1 MEDKKITVRQEWIDS
16 ALDLLDKEELKEYI
30 YGIVMYGLYDE
41 KINPESKTVKMSLNL
56 IYPNIDRITNY
67 KQKFEGGGSSKEN
80 GRPQKYDAVEVWQL
94 CQEFKTGR
102 EVANALEAKYGGE
115 VNLKGLYS
123 NKGWINRKDPN
134 FLGGIEENPT
144 SKKDFTF

>member
-41 KINPESKTVKMSLNL
+41 KINPENKTVKMSLNL

-67 KQKFEGGGSSKEN
+67 KQKFEGGGSKDN
-80 GRPQKYDAVEVWQL
+80 GRPQKYDAV
-94 CQEFKTGR
+94 
-102 EVANALEAKYGGE
+102 EAKYGGE

-134 FLGGIEENPT
+134 FLGGVEENPT

>member
-1 MEDKKITVRQEWIDS
+1 MEDKKIAVRQEWIDS
-16 ALDLLDKEELKEYI
+16 ALDVLDNEEMKEYV
-30 YGIVMYGLYDE
+30 YGIVMYGLYGE
-41 KINPESKTVKMSLNL
+41 KIETENKTVKMSLNL

-67 KQKFEGGGSSKEN
+67 KTKFEGGGSSKDN

-134 FLGGIEENPT
+134 FLGGAEENPT